1 MRKLYNNIS
10 ELIGHTPIMNLK
22 NYVNIKN
29 INDNIFAKL
38 EFYNPLSSI
47 KDRVAL
53 AMIEDAEKN
62 KLIDKNTIIVEP
74 TSGNTGIGLAGI
86 CASKGYRLIL
96 TMPENMSEQRT
107 KILKKLGAEIFL
119 TPAKSGMLGSIK
131 KAEAIF
137 KENKNTFMP
146 RQFENPVNPY
156 IHEKTTAMEILNDM
170 NDKID
175 FFIAGVG
182 TGGTISGIGKSLKKY
197 DKDIKIIAVEPEES
211 SVIQGKKANKHGI
224 QGIGAGFI
232 PLNLNLKVVDDVISV
247 STQEALKTI
256 DDIAKIEGLL
266 VGISS
271 GAALCAAE
279 KLINKQKVTNKNI
292 IVIFPDTGERYL

>member
-29 INDNIFAKL
+29 INNNIFAKL

-119 TPAKSGMLGSIK
+119 TPAKSGMLGAIK

-146 RQFENPVNPY
+146 RQFVNPVNPY

-247 STQEALKTI
+247 STQEALKTV